1 MSYVSRYAI
10 RSHTLFA
17 DHFKASQDISPFG
30 PGLVERDD
38 IRVLRSNQ
46 LEQEVATKCAQG
58 FEVAGWAEFAAK
70 GDCGIAAEAADQA
83 SRVGACLVLFS
94 FWPAKLRAIRYLP
107 DGSIDLAAVLADPP
121 AALTPKGYFV
131 TKAAFLRPGADS
143 SGLPQP
149 PPQPTP

>member
-1 MSYVSRYAI
+1 MSYLSRHAV
-10 RSHTLFA
+10 RTHSLFA
-17 DHFKASQDISPFG
+17 DHFKASKDIGPSG
-30 PGLVERDD
+30 PGVLERGD
-38 IRVLRSNQ
+38 IRVLRSNR
-46 LEQEVATKCAQG
+46 LDQEVATKCAQG
-58 FEVAGWAEFAAK
+58 FEIAGWAEFAAK

-94 FWPAKLRAIRYLP
+94 FWPAKLRAIKYLP

-131 TKAAFLRPGADS
+131 TKAAFLRPAADS

-149 PPQPTP
+149 VPQPKP